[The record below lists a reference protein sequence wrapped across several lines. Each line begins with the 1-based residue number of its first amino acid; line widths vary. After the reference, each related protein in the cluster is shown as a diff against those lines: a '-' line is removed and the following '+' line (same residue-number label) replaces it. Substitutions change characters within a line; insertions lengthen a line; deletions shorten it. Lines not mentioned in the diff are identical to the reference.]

1 MEDLFVA
8 KVYMLIFIV
17 KTQWLKCLVM
27 HQNPQVVFPIGHPF
41 IGGQDHGKYVMP
53 TLDSC
58 VTTIVYFDLW
68 MSKFGHNT
76 FTLVINF
83 INSKWVPY
91 NVTLG
96 LFEAINTIKVA
107 MVTQVKDLLSSY
119 DLLNKLVAYV
129 KYEGDNLSILA

>member
-1 MEDLFVA
+1 ME
-8 KVYMLIFIV
+8 
-17 KTQWLKCLVM
+17 Q
-27 HQNPQVVFPIGHPF
+27 
-41 IGGQDHGKYVMP
+41 YVMP

-129 KYEGDNLSILA
+129 KYEGDNLSTLA